1 MFPDWSET
9 GISIIFR
16 TWTLKDC
23 WQLLTKPFS
32 KMMLSWLFLTVVC
45 NFKAKQEKKRSMK
58 LHLFTPCP
66 HTKVEFLFRVTKK
79 CNMTFF
85 EPDDNRDVDKLF

>member
-1 MFPDWSET
+1 MFPEWSET

-32 KMMLSWLFLTVVC
+32 KMMLSWLFLLTVVC
-45 NFKAKQEKKRSMK
+45 NFKAKQEKQNKKKKHEAAS
-58 LHLFTPCP
+58 LTPCP
-66 HTKVEFLFRVTKK
+66 HTKVEFLFRVAKKK

-85 EPDDNRDVDKLF
+85 

>member
-1 MFPDWSET
+1 MITCIPVMFPEWSET

-32 KMMLSWLFLTVVC
+32 KMMLSWLFLLTVVC
-45 NFKAKQEKKRSMK
+45 NFKAKQEKQTKKRSMK
-58 LHLFTPCP
+58 LHLLRPVPTLRLSFY
-66 HTKVEFLFRVTKK
+66 LGLLKK
-79 CNMTFF
+79 M
-85 EPDDNRDVDKLF
+85 

>member
-45 NFKAKQEKKRSMK
+45 NFKAKQEKKKRSMK
-58 LHLFTPCP
+58 LHLLRPVPTLRLSFYLGLL
-66 HTKVEFLFRVTKK
+66 KNVI
-79 CNMTFF
+79 
-85 EPDDNRDVDKLF
+85 